1 MKMDS
6 GGIIRKFIVK
16 WKRDQIWSEMF
27 EVVFDRRIVQY
38 LTENHP
44 GYRDLLKN
52 EAICLEIMI

>member
-16 WKRDQIWSEMF
+16 LKRDQIWSEMF

-38 LTENHP
+38 LTENHL
-44 GYRDLLKN
+44 GYRDLLKK
-52 EAICLEIMI
+52 